1 MKLPNLTSL
10 TSWFS
15 GVQTYITIGLLVA
28 TLAASAGW
36 YVTGL
41 RLDAC
46 KAGRTADRASYHQAQ
61 AEATTL
67 AIIAKAA
74 EEKRN
79 EERRQKADED
89 YRALSAKYHDAL
101 GLYKAAQRKASNSN
115 LPGEAPAPESPNGP
129 GQSPELFAVTG
140 EDLDICVENTAR
152 LESAV
157 EWIKSL
163 VTTTTEPP
171 TRTSSL
177 SGDNAPSAEIA
188 TLSTTTK

>member
-101 GLYKAAQRKASNSN
+101 GLYKAAVRKASKPD
-115 LPGEAPAPESPNGP
+115 LPGQAPAPGGSDGP
-129 GQSPELFAVTG
+129 GGYTLVPDG
-140 EDLDICVENTAR
+140 DLVICAMNTAR
-152 LESAV
+152 LQVVRDWAV
-157 EWIKSL
+157 GLGSDAVSNE
-163 VTTTTEPP
+163 
-171 TRTSSL
+171 TSSG
-177 SGDNAPSAEIA
+177 S
-188 TLSTTTK
+188 STPTGE

>member
-10 TSWFS
+10 TNWFS
-15 GVQTYITIGLLVA
+15 GVQTYFTIGLLVT

-46 KAGRTADRASYHQAQ
+46 KAGRTADRAAYHQAQ

-67 AIIAKAA
+67 AIMAKAA
-74 EEKRN
+74 EEKRD

-101 GLYKAAQRKASNSN
+101 GLYKAAVRKASSPD
-115 LPGEAPAPESPNGP
+115 LPGKAEAPKGSDGP
-129 GQSPELFAVTG
+129 GEGALVPVPAG
-140 EDLDICVENTAR
+140 DLDTCADNTAR
-152 LESAV
+152 LEVARQ
-157 EWIKSL
+157 WAL
-163 VTTTTEPP
+163 G
-171 TRTSSL
+171 L
-177 SGDNAPSAEIA
+177 LN
-188 TLSTTTK
+188 

>member
-15 GVQTYITIGLLVA
+15 GVQTYITIGLLVT

-41 RLDAC
+41 RLDSC
-46 KAGRTADRASYHQAQ
+46 KSGRLADRAAYHQAQ
-61 AEATTL
+61 AEATAL
-67 AIIAKAA
+67 AIAAKAA

-101 GLYKAAQRKASNSN
+101 GLYKAAVRKASNPD
-115 LPGEAPAPESPNGP
+115 LPREAPAPESPNGP
-129 GQSPELFAVTG
+129 GEGALVLVPAG
-140 EDLDICVENTAR
+140 DLDTCADNTAR
-152 LESAV
+152 LEVARQ
-157 EWIKSL
+157 WALSL
-163 VTTTTEPP
+163 
-171 TRTSSL
+171 L
-177 SGDNAPSAEIA
+177 N
-188 TLSTTTK
+188 